1 MGSFQ
6 EMDCATSWELAQVRI
21 KEAEKKGTLTRERAK
36 EVLDNAR
43 KNYSN
48 NSYNKQMER
57 ME

>member
-1 MGSFQ
+1 MDSFQ
-6 EMDCATSWELAQVRI
+6 EMNSYVSWERAQERI

-57 ME
+57 MK